1 MHYQIGTENNQNTLF
16 VIIIKCICGVTEI
29 LYSQKLLQL
38 IIDLRNSS
46 TEEKSFCTTIAYPD
60 IRLEKQPQNVKDVEG
75 TSLWKW
81 YKREGNEFHLFLMS
95 ASLRPSLGVST
106 VRIIALNPFLS
117 ALCTNIAVKSRLL
130 YTYIYQ
136 ERDTKLNSD
145 SPIGIRIIYYVANP
159 KERSNIKELKEHKL
173 TRAEESE

>member
-1 MHYQIGTENNQNTLF
+1 M
-16 VIIIKCICGVTEI
+16 IIIECICRVTEI
-29 LYSQKLLQL
+29 LYSQKLQL

-60 IRLEKQPQNVKDVEG
+60 IRREKQLQNGKDVEG

-81 YKREGNEFHLFLMS
+81 YKREGNEFHLFFMS

-106 VRIIALNPFLS
+106 VRIIALNPYLS

-130 YTYIYQ
+130 YTYIKKEIPNRILRLQ
-136 ERDTKLNSD
+136 F
-145 SPIGIRIIYYVANP
+145 GIRVIWILCGQFQRTIKYH
-159 KERSNIKELKEHKL
+159 IKELKEHKL

>member
-1 MHYQIGTENNQNTLF
+1 MICLVSTPQNMQWEPNQRLYNVVDIMHYQIGTENNQNTLF
-16 VIIIKCICGVTEI
+16 MIIIKCICGVTEI

-60 IRLEKQPQNVKDVEG
+60 IRQEKQPQNVKDVEG
-75 TSLWKW
+75 SSLWKW
-81 YKREGNEFHLFLMS
+81 YKREGNEFHLFFMS
-95 ASLRPSLGVST
+95 ASLRPILGVST

-130 YTYIYQ
+130 YTYI
-136 ERDTKLNSD
+136 N
-145 SPIGIRIIYYVANP
+145 
-159 KERSNIKELKEHKL
+159 KEIPNWILIL
-173 TRAEESE
+173 QLGSE

>member
-1 MHYQIGTENNQNTLF
+1 MICLVSTPQNMQWEPNQRLYNVVDIMHYQIGTENNQNTLF
-16 VIIIKCICGVTEI
+16 MIIIKCICGVTEI

-60 IRLEKQPQNVKDVEG
+60 IRREKQPQNVKDVEG
-75 TSLWKW
+75 SSLWKW
-81 YKREGNEFHLFLMS
+81 YKREGNEFHLFFMS
-95 ASLRPSLGVST
+95 ASLRPILGVST

-130 YTYIYQ
+130 HTYI
-136 ERDTKLNSD
+136 N
-145 SPIGIRIIYYVANP
+145 
-159 KERSNIKELKEHKL
+159 KEIPNWILIL
-173 TRAEESE
+173 QLGSE